1 MKRYRANLIASA
13 AAMLVLAACGGTSNS
28 AQPGSNLKQSIGA
41 GEGALNLVA
50 WTGYVESGK
59 TDPKVDWVTPF
70 TNQTGCKLNVKFA
83 DTSDEMVTLMR
94 QGGGTEWD
102 GVSASG
108 DATNRLIAHGDV
120 AEVNTNLIPDFK
132 DVIQS
137 LQSPRHNTINGHHYG
152 VPYMYGP
159 NVLMYN
165 TQVVKP
171 APTSWA
177 PTWDANSPY
186 KGKVAAYDSP
196 IFIADAALYLKAH
209 NKGLGITDVYE
220 LTTKQLDAAIT
231 LLKQQ
236 APLIKKYWAAVTDET
251 DPFSSGDMV
260 IGTAWPYQVSFL
272 KTEKK
277 PVAAVVPSEGATGW
291 ADTWMI
297 SAHAKHPNCMY
308 EWMKW
313 TETPAVQDQVA
324 EFYGAT
330 PSNAKACDILR
341 KNIGDS
347 ADSDYHCG
355 DNTFLKNIALW
366 KTPLQECGDSRGA
379 TCTDYTV
386 WQQRWQE
393 VRGTR

>member
-1 MKRYRANLIASA
+1 MKRYRANLIAST

-28 AQPGSNLKQSIGA
+28 AQTGSNLPQSIGPN
-41 GEGALNLVA
+41 ETALNLIA

-70 TNQTGCKLNVKFA
+70 TTATGCKINVKFA

-94 QGGGTEWD
+94 QGGGTQYD

-165 TQVVKP
+165 TSKVSP
-171 APTSWA
+171 APTSWKD
-177 PTWDANSPY
+177 TWEKSSPY
-186 KGKVAAYDSP
+186 SGKVAAYDSP

-209 NKGLGITDVYE
+209 TKSLGITDVYE
-220 LTTKQLDAAIT
+220 LTSKQLDAAIA

-236 APLIKKYWAAVTDET
+236 APMIKKYWAATTDET

-272 KTEKK
+272 KSENK

-291 ADTWMI
+291 ADTWMM
-297 SAHAKHPNCMY
+297 SAHAQHPNCMY
-308 EWMKW
+308 QWMKW
-313 TETPAVQDQVA
+313 TETAAVQDQVA

-330 PSNAKACDILR
+330 PSNTKSCDLLR
-341 KNIGDS
+341 QHIGAS

-386 WQQRWQE
+386 WQQKWQE
-393 VRGTR
+393 VRGTK

>member
-1 MKRYRANLIASA
+1 MNRYRANLIATA
-13 AAMLVLAACGGTSNS
+13 GAMLVLAACGGTSNNQ
-28 AQPGSNLKQSIGA
+28 AASNLPQSIGA
-41 GEGALNLVA
+41 GEGSLNLVA

-59 TDPKVDWVTPF
+59 SDPKVDWVTPF
-70 TNQTGCKLNVKFA
+70 TTQTGCKINVKFA

-94 QGGGTEWD
+94 QGGGTQWD

-120 AEVNTNLIPDFK
+120 AEVNVSLIPDFK
-132 DVIQS
+132 DVIPS
-137 LQSPRHNTINGHHYG
+137 LQSPKHNTVNGRHYG
-152 VPYMYGP
+152 IPYMYGP

-165 TQVVKP
+165 TQVVNP
-171 APTSWA
+171 APTSWKD
-177 PTWDANSPY
+177 TWETSSPY

-209 NKGLGITDVYE
+209 NKSLGITDVYE
-220 LTTKQLDAAIT
+220 LTTKQLDAAIA

-236 APLIKKYWAAVTDET
+236 APMIKKYWSATTDET

-272 KTEKK
+272 KADKK
-277 PVAAVVPSEGATGW
+277 PVASLVPSEGATGW
-291 ADTWMI
+291 ADTWMM
-297 SAHAKHPNCMY
+297 SAHAQHPNCMY
-308 EWMKW
+308 QWMKW

-324 EFYGAT
+324 EFYGAV

-347 ADSDYHCG
+347 ADKDYHCG
-355 DNTFLKNIALW
+355 DNGFLKNIALW
-366 KTPLQECGDSRGA
+366 KTPLQDCGDSRGA

-393 VRGTR
+393 VRGTK

>member
-1 MKRYRANLIASA
+1 MKRYRANLIAST

-28 AQPGSNLKQSIGA
+28 AQTGSNLPQSIGPS
-41 GEGALNLVA
+41 ETALNLIA

-70 TNQTGCKLNVKFA
+70 TTATGCKINVKFA

-94 QGGGTEWD
+94 QGGGTQYD

-120 AEVNTNLIPDFK
+120 AEVNTSLIPDFK

-165 TQVVKP
+165 TSKVSP
-171 APTSWA
+171 APTSWKD
-177 PTWDANSPY
+177 TWEKSSPY
-186 KGKVAAYDSP
+186 SGKIAAYDSP

-209 NKGLGITDVYE
+209 TKSLGITDVYE
-220 LTTKQLDAAIT
+220 LTSKQLDAAIA

-236 APLIKKYWAAVTDET
+236 APMIKKYWAATTDET

-272 KTEKK
+272 KSENK

-291 ADTWMI
+291 ADTWMM
-297 SAHAKHPNCMY
+297 SAHAQHPNCMY
-308 EWMKW
+308 QWMKW
-313 TETPAVQDQVA
+313 TETAAVQDQVA

-330 PSNAKACDILR
+330 PSNTKSCDLLR
-341 KNIGDS
+341 QHIGAS

-386 WQQRWQE
+386 WQQKWQE
-393 VRGTR
+393 VRGTK

>member
-1 MKRYRANLIASA
+1 MKRFHGNIVAASA
-13 AAMLVLAACGGTSNS
+13 AALMLAACGGTST
-28 AQPGSNLKQSIGA
+28 AQPASNLSTSIGP

-70 TNQTGCKLNVKFA
+70 TTQTGCKINVKFA

-94 QGGGTEWD
+94 QGGGTQWD

-120 AEVNTNLIPDFK
+120 AEVNVNLVPDFK

-171 APTSWA
+171 APTSWKD
-177 PTWDANSPY
+177 TWETSSPY
-186 KGKVAAYDSP
+186 KGKIAAYDSP

-209 NKGLGITDVYE
+209 NKSLGITDVYE
-220 LTTKQLDAAIT
+220 LTSKQLDAAIV

-236 APLIKKYWAAVTDET
+236 APMIKKYWAATPDET

-272 KTEKK
+272 KSENK
-277 PVAAVVPSEGATGW
+277 PVASLVPSEGATGW
-291 ADTWMI
+291 ADTWMM
-297 SAHAKHPNCMY
+297 SSHAQHPNCMY
-308 EWMKW
+308 QWMKW
-313 TETPAVQDQVA
+313 TEKPDVQDQVA
-324 EFYGAT
+324 EFYGAD
-330 PSNAKACDILR
+330 PSNAKACDLLR
-341 KNIGDS
+341 QHIGAS

-366 KTPLQECGDSRGA
+366 KTPLQQCGDSRGA
-379 TCTDYTV
+379 SCTDYSV
-386 WQQRWQE
+386 WAQRWQE
-393 VRGTR
+393 VRGTK

>member
-1 MKRYRANLIASA
+1 MKRYRVNLIAA
-13 AAMLVLAACGGTSNS
+13 TAAMLVLGACGGTST
-28 AQPGSNLKQSIGA
+28 AQPASNLPTSIGA

-59 TDPKVDWVTPF
+59 SDPKVDWVTPF
-70 TNQTGCKLNVKFA
+70 QTATGCTINVKFA

-94 QGGGTEWD
+94 QTGGQYD

-120 AEVNTNLIPDFK
+120 AEVNVNLIPDFAN
-132 DVIQS
+132 VIPS
-137 LQSPRHNTINGHHYG
+137 LQSPKHNTINGKHYG

-165 TQVVKP
+165 TTVVNP
-171 APTSWA
+171 APTSWKD
-177 PTWDANSPY
+177 TWDANSPY
-186 KGKVAAYDSP
+186 KGKVAAYGNA

-209 NKGLGITDVYE
+209 NTSLGINDVYE
-220 LTTKQLDAAIT
+220 LTAKQLDAAIT

-236 APLIKKYWAAVTDET
+236 APLIKKYWTATTDET
-251 DPFSSGDMV
+251 DPFTSGDMV

-272 KTEKK
+272 KSENK

-297 SAHAKHPNCMY
+297 SSHAKHPNCMY
-308 EWMKW
+308 QWMKW

-330 PSNAKACDILR
+330 PSNAKACDLLR
-341 KNIGDS
+341 QHLGTT

-355 DNTFLKNIALW
+355 DNAFLKNIALW
-366 KTPLQECGDSRGA
+366 KTPLQDCGDSRGA
-379 TCTDYTV
+379 TCTDYTL
-386 WQQRWQE
+386 WSQKWQE
-393 VRGTR
+393 VRGTK

>member
-1 MKRYRANLIASA
+1 MKRFHGNIVAASA
-13 AAMLVLAACGGTSNS
+13 AALMLAACGGTST
-28 AQPGSNLKQSIGA
+28 AQPASNLPTSIGP

-70 TNQTGCKLNVKFA
+70 TTQTGCKINVKFA

-94 QGGGTEWD
+94 QGGGTQWD

-120 AEVNTNLIPDFK
+120 AEVNVNLVPDFK

-171 APTSWA
+171 APTSWKD
-177 PTWDANSPY
+177 TWETSSPY
-186 KGKVAAYDSP
+186 KGKIAAYDSP

-209 NKGLGITDVYE
+209 NKSLGITDVYE
-220 LTTKQLDAAIT
+220 LTSKQLDAAIV

-236 APLIKKYWAAVTDET
+236 APMIKKYWAATPDET

-272 KTEKK
+272 KSENK
-277 PVAAVVPSEGATGW
+277 PVASLVPSEGATGW
-291 ADTWMI
+291 ADTWMM
-297 SAHAKHPNCMY
+297 SSHAQHPNCMY
-308 EWMKW
+308 QWMKW
-313 TETPAVQDQVA
+313 TEKPAIQDQVA
-324 EFYGAT
+324 EFYGAD
-330 PSNAKACDILR
+330 PSNAKSCDLLR
-341 KNIGDS
+341 QHIGAS

-366 KTPLQECGDSRGA
+366 KTPLQQCGDSRGA
-379 TCTDYTV
+379 SCTDYSV
-386 WQQRWQE
+386 WAQRWQE
-393 VRGTR
+393 VRGTK

>member
-1 MKRYRANLIASA
+1 MRSRVGLGLGVGL
-13 AAMLVLAACGGTSNS
+13 MLVLAACGGSQSTN
-28 AQPGSNLKQSIGA
+28 QPASNLKSSIGA

-50 WTGYVESGK
+50 WTGYVESGR

-70 TNQTGCKLNVKFA
+70 TSATGCKVNVKFA

-94 QGGGTEWD
+94 QGGGKLWD

-120 AEVNTNLIPDFK
+120 AEINVNLIPDFK

-165 TQVVKP
+165 TDVVKE
-171 APTSWA
+171 APTSWKD
-177 PTWDANSPY
+177 TWDANSPY
-186 KGKVAAYDSP
+186 KGKITAYDSP
-196 IFIADAALYLKAH
+196 IFIADAANYLKSH
-209 NKGLGITDVYE
+209 NKSLGINDVYE
-220 LTTKQLDAAIT
+220 LTQKQLDAAIA

-236 APLIKKYWAAVTDET
+236 APNIKKYWSATTDET
-251 DPFSSGDMV
+251 DPFSSGDVV

-272 KTEKK
+272 KADKK

-291 ADTWMI
+291 ADTWMM
-297 SAHAKHPNCMY
+297 SAHAQHPNCMY
-308 EWMKW
+308 QWMKW
-313 TETPAVQDQVA
+313 TEKPDIQDQVA

-347 ADSDYHCG
+347 ADKDYHCG
-355 DNTFLKNIALW
+355 DNNFLKNIALW
-366 KTPLQECGDSRGA
+366 KTPLQQCGDSRGNS
-379 TCTDYTV
+379 CTDYTI
-386 WQQRWQE
+386 WQQKWQE
-393 VRGTR
+393 VRGTK

>member
-1 MKRYRANLIASA
+1 MKRISRPARLAGAIGVATGLALAGSA
-13 AAMLVLAACGGTSNS
+13 EADMV
-28 AQPGSNLKQSIGA
+28 KQLGK
-41 GEGALNLVA
+41 GEGELAIVA
-50 WTGYVESGK
+50 WAGYVESGK

-70 TNQTGCKLNVKFA
+70 TTATGCKINVKFA

-94 QGGGTEWD
+94 QGGGTQYD

-165 TQVVKP
+165 TSKVSP
-171 APTSWA
+171 APTSWKD
-177 PTWDANSPY
+177 TWEKSSPY
-186 KGKVAAYDSP
+186 SGKIAAYDSP

-209 NKGLGITDVYE
+209 NKSLGITDVYE
-220 LTTKQLDAAIT
+220 LTSKQLDAAIA

-236 APLIKKYWAAVTDET
+236 APMIKKYWAATTDET

-272 KTEKK
+272 KSENK

-291 ADTWMI
+291 ADTWMM
-297 SAHAKHPNCMY
+297 SAHAQHPNCMY
-308 EWMKW
+308 QWMKW
-313 TETPAVQDQVA
+313 TETAAVQDQVA

-330 PSNAKACDILR
+330 PSNTKSCDLLR
-341 KNIGDS
+341 QHIGAS

-386 WQQRWQE
+386 WQQKWQE
-393 VRGTR
+393 VRGTK

>member
-1 MKRYRANLIASA
+1 MKRYRANLIAA
-13 AAMLVLAACGGTSNS
+13 VGVTLALAACGGTSNNP
-28 AQPGSNLKQSIGA
+28 QPGSNLPTSIGP

-70 TNQTGCKLNVKFA
+70 TTQTGCKVNVKFA

-94 QGGGTEWD
+94 QGGGTQWD

-120 AEVNTNLIPDFK
+120 AEVNVNLVPDFK

-137 LQSPRHNTINGHHYG
+137 LQSPRHNTINGKHYG

-165 TQVVKP
+165 TQVVFP
-171 APTSWA
+171 APTSWKD
-177 PTWDANSPY
+177 TWETSSPY
-186 KGKVAAYDSP
+186 KGKVTAYDSP

-209 NKGLGITDVYE
+209 NKNLGINDVYE
-220 LTTKQLDAAIT
+220 LTTNQLEAAIT

-236 APLIKKYWAAVTDET
+236 APMIKKYWAATTDET
-251 DPFSSGDMV
+251 DPFSSGDVV

-277 PVAAVVPSEGATGW
+277 PVAALVPSEGATGW
-291 ADTWMI
+291 ADTWMM
-297 SAHAKHPNCMY
+297 SSHAAHPNCMY
-308 EWMKW
+308 QWMKW

-347 ADSDYHCG
+347 ADKDYHCG
-355 DNTFLKNIALW
+355 DDAFLKHIALW
-366 KTPLQECGDSRGA
+366 KTPLQECGDSRGT

-386 WQQRWQE
+386 WQRRWQE
-393 VRGTR
+393 VRGTK

>member
-13 AAMLVLAACGGTSNS
+13 ATVLVLAACGGTSNS
-28 AQPGSNLKQSIGA
+28 AQTGSKLPQSIGA
-41 GEGALNLVA
+41 SETALNLIA

-70 TNQTGCKLNVKFA
+70 TTATGCKINVKFA

-94 QGGGTEWD
+94 QGGGTQYD

-120 AEVNTNLIPDFK
+120 AEVNVNLIPDFAN
-132 DVIQS
+132 VIQS

-165 TQVVKP
+165 TSKVNP
-171 APTSWA
+171 APTSWKD
-177 PTWDANSPY
+177 TWDTSSPY
-186 KGKVAAYDSP
+186 KGKIAAYDSP
-196 IFIADAALYLKAH
+196 IFIADAALYLKTH
-209 NKGLGITDVYE
+209 DKSLGITDVYE
-220 LTTKQLDAAIT
+220 LTQKQLDAAIA

-236 APLIKKYWAAVTDET
+236 APMVKKYWAATTDET

-272 KTEKK
+272 KTENK
-277 PVAAVVPSEGATGW
+277 PVASLVPSEGATGW
-291 ADTWMI
+291 ADTWMM
-297 SAHAKHPNCMY
+297 SAHAQHPNCMY
-308 EWMKW
+308 QWMKW

-330 PSNAKACDILR
+330 PSNTKACDLLR
-341 KNIGDS
+341 QHIGAS

-366 KTPLQECGDSRGA
+366 KTPLQDCGDSRGT
-379 TCTDYTV
+379 TCTDYTI
-386 WQQRWQE
+386 WQQKWQE
-393 VRGTR
+393 VRGTK

>member
-1 MKRYRANLIASA
+1 MRYRVNLGLA
-13 AAMLVLAACGGTSNS
+13 AGAMVVLAACGSTQSSN
-28 AQPGSNLKQSIGA
+28 QPAASLPSSIGP

-70 TNQTGCKLNVKFA
+70 TTATGCKVNVKFA

-94 QGGGTEWD
+94 QGGGKLWD

-120 AEVNTNLIPDFK
+120 AEVNVNLIPDFK

-165 TQVVKP
+165 SDVVNP
-171 APTSWA
+171 APTSWQ

-186 KGKVAAYDSP
+186 KGKITAYDSP
-196 IFIADAALYLKAH
+196 IFIADAALYLKTH
-209 NKGLGITDVYE
+209 NKSLGINDVYE
-220 LTTKQLDAAIT
+220 LTQKQLDAAIA

-236 APLIKKYWAAVTDET
+236 APNIKKYWAATTDET
-251 DPFSSGDMV
+251 DPFSSGDVV

-291 ADTWMI
+291 ADTWMM

-308 EWMKW
+308 QWMKW
-313 TETPAVQDQVA
+313 TEKPDIQDQVA

-330 PSNAKACDILR
+330 PSNTKACDILR
-341 KNIGDS
+341 KDIGDS
-347 ADSDYHCG
+347 ADKDYHCG
-355 DNTFLKNIALW
+355 DNIFLKNIALW
-366 KTPLQECGDSRGA
+366 KTPLQQCGDSRGN
-379 TCTDYTV
+379 TCTDYTI
-386 WQQRWQE
+386 WQQKWQE
-393 VRGTR
+393 VRGTK

>member
-1 MKRYRANLIASA
+1 MKRYRANLIAST

-28 AQPGSNLKQSIGA
+28 AQTGSNLPQSIGPN
-41 GEGALNLVA
+41 ETALNLIA

-70 TNQTGCKLNVKFA
+70 TTATGCKINVKFA

-94 QGGGTEWD
+94 QGGGTQYD

-165 TQVVKP
+165 TSKVSP
-171 APTSWA
+171 APTSWKD
-177 PTWDANSPY
+177 TWEKSSPY
-186 KGKVAAYDSP
+186 SGKIAAYDSP

-209 NKGLGITDVYE
+209 NKSLGITDVYE
-220 LTTKQLDAAIT
+220 LTSKQLDAAIA

-236 APLIKKYWAAVTDET
+236 APMIKKYWAATTDET

-272 KTEKK
+272 KSENK

-291 ADTWMI
+291 ADTWMM
-297 SAHAKHPNCMY
+297 SAHAQHPNCMY
-308 EWMKW
+308 QWMKW
-313 TETPAVQDQVA
+313 TETAAVQDQVA

-330 PSNAKACDILR
+330 PSNTTSCDLLR
-341 KNIGDS
+341 QHIGAS

-386 WQQRWQE
+386 WQQKWQE
-393 VRGTR
+393 VRGTK

>member
-1 MKRYRANLIASA
+1 MKRFHGNLVAASA
-13 AAMLVLAACGGTSNS
+13 ATLMLAACGGTST
-28 AQPGSNLKQSIGA
+28 AQPASNLPTSIGA

-70 TNQTGCKLNVKFA
+70 TNQTGCKINVKFA

-94 QGGGTEWD
+94 QGGGTQWD

-120 AEVNTNLIPDFK
+120 AEVNVNLIPDFK

-159 NVLMYN
+159 NLLMYN
-165 TQVVKP
+165 TDVVKP

-177 PTWDANSPY
+177 PTWDASSPY

-209 NKGLGITDVYE
+209 NKSLGITDVYE
-220 LTTKQLDAAIT
+220 LTSKQLDAAIT

-236 APLIKKYWAAVTDET
+236 APLIKKYWAATTDET

-260 IGTAWPYQVSFL
+260 IGTTWPYQVSFL
-272 KTEKK
+272 KSEKK
-277 PVAAVVPSEGATGW
+277 PVAALVPSEGATGW
-291 ADTWMI
+291 ADTWMM
-297 SAHAKHPNCMY
+297 SSHAQHPNCMY
-308 EWMKW
+308 KWMMW
-313 TETPAVQDQVA
+313 TEKPDIQDQVA

-341 KNIGDS
+341 KDIGDS
-347 ADSDYHCG
+347 ADKDYHCG
-355 DNTFLKNIALW
+355 DNVFLKNIALW

-393 VRGTR
+393 VRGTK

>member
-1 MKRYRANLIASA
+1 MKRYRANLIAST

-28 AQPGSNLKQSIGA
+28 AQTGSNLPQSIGPN
-41 GEGALNLVA
+41 ETALNLIA

-70 TNQTGCKLNVKFA
+70 TTATGCKINVKFA

-94 QGGGTEWD
+94 QGGGTQYD

-120 AEVNTNLIPDFK
+120 AEVNTSLIPDFK

-165 TQVVKP
+165 TSKVSP
-171 APTSWA
+171 APTSWKD
-177 PTWDANSPY
+177 TWEKSSPY
-186 KGKVAAYDSP
+186 SGKIAAYDSP

-209 NKGLGITDVYE
+209 TKSLGITDVYE
-220 LTTKQLDAAIT
+220 LTSKQLDAAIA

-236 APLIKKYWAAVTDET
+236 APMIKKYWAATTDET

-272 KTEKK
+272 KSENK

-291 ADTWMI
+291 ADTWMM
-297 SAHAKHPNCMY
+297 SAHAQHPNCMY
-308 EWMKW
+308 QWMKW
-313 TETPAVQDQVA
+313 TETAAVQDQVA

-330 PSNAKACDILR
+330 PSNTKSCDLLR
-341 KNIGDS
+341 QHIGAS

-386 WQQRWQE
+386 WQQKWQE
-393 VRGTR
+393 VRGTK

>member
-1 MKRYRANLIASA
+1 MKRFHGNIVAASA
-13 AAMLVLAACGGTSNS
+13 AALMLAACGGTST
-28 AQPGSNLKQSIGA
+28 AQPAPNLPTSIGP

-70 TNQTGCKLNVKFA
+70 TTQTGCKINVKFA

-94 QGGGTEWD
+94 QGGGTQWD

-120 AEVNTNLIPDFK
+120 AEVNVNLVPDFK

-171 APTSWA
+171 APTSWKD
-177 PTWDANSPY
+177 TWETSSPY
-186 KGKVAAYDSP
+186 KGKIAAYDSP

-209 NKGLGITDVYE
+209 NKSLGITDVYE
-220 LTTKQLDAAIT
+220 LTSKQLDAAIV

-236 APLIKKYWAAVTDET
+236 APMIKKYWAATPDET

-272 KTEKK
+272 KSENK
-277 PVAAVVPSEGATGW
+277 PVASLVPSEGATGW
-291 ADTWMI
+291 ADTWMM
-297 SAHAKHPNCMY
+297 SSHAQHPNCMY
-308 EWMKW
+308 QWMKW
-313 TETPAVQDQVA
+313 TEKPDVQDQVA
-324 EFYGAT
+324 EFYGAD
-330 PSNAKACDILR
+330 PSNAKACDLLR
-341 KNIGDS
+341 QHIGAS

-366 KTPLQECGDSRGA
+366 KTPLQQCGDSRGA
-379 TCTDYTV
+379 SCTDYSV
-386 WQQRWQE
+386 WAQRWQE
-393 VRGTR
+393 VRGTK

>member
-1 MKRYRANLIASA
+1 MKRYRAKLIASV

-28 AQPGSNLKQSIGA
+28 AQSGSKLPQLIGPS
-41 GEGALNLVA
+41 ESALNLIA

-70 TNQTGCKLNVKFA
+70 TTQTGCKINVKFA

-94 QGGGTEWD
+94 QGGGTQWD

-137 LQSPRHNTINGHHYG
+137 LQSPRHNTINGQHYG

-165 TQVVKP
+165 TSKVNP
-171 APTSWA
+171 APTSWKD
-177 PTWDANSPY
+177 TWETSSPY
-186 KGKVAAYDSP
+186 KGKIAAYDSP
-196 IFIADAALYLKAH
+196 IFIADAALYLKTH
-209 NKGLGITDVYE
+209 NKSLGISDVYE
-220 LTTKQLDAAIT
+220 LTSKQLDAAIA

-236 APLIKKYWAAVTDET
+236 APMIKKYWAATTDET

-291 ADTWMI
+291 ADTWMM
-297 SAHAKHPNCMY
+297 SSHAQHPNCMY
-308 EWMKW
+308 QWMKW
-313 TETPAVQDQVA
+313 TETPTVQDQVA

-347 ADSDYHCG
+347 ADNDYHCG

-386 WQQRWQE
+386 WQQKWQE
-393 VRGTR
+393 VRGTK

>member
-1 MKRYRANLIASA
+1 MRSRVGLCLGAGVIMLLAGCGSTQSANQPAS
-13 AAMLVLAACGGTSNS
+13 T
-28 AQPGSNLKQSIGA
+28 LKSSIGA
-41 GEGALNLVA
+41 GEGALNIVA

-70 TNQTGCKLNVKFA
+70 TSETGCKVNVKFA

-94 QGGGTEWD
+94 QGGGKLWD

-120 AEVNTNLIPDFK
+120 AEVNVNLIPDFK

-137 LQSPRHNTINGHHYG
+137 LQSPRHNTLNGHHYG

-165 TQVVKP
+165 TDVVTE
-171 APTSWA
+171 APTSWKD
-177 PTWDANSPY
+177 TWDASSPY
-186 KGKVAAYDSP
+186 KGKITAYDSP
-196 IFIADAALYLKAH
+196 IFIADAALYLKSH
-209 NKGLGITDVYE
+209 NKNLGINDVYE
-220 LTTKQLDAAIT
+220 LTQKQLDAAIT

-236 APLIKKYWAAVTDET
+236 APNIKKYWSATTDET
-251 DPFSSGDMV
+251 DPFSSGDVV

-272 KTEKK
+272 KAEKK

-291 ADTWMI
+291 ADTWMM
-297 SAHAKHPNCMY
+297 SAHAQHPNCMY
-308 EWMKW
+308 QWMKW
-313 TETPAVQDQVA
+313 TEKPDIQDQVA

-347 ADSDYHCG
+347 ADKDYHCG
-355 DNTFLKNIALW
+355 DNNFLKNIALW
-366 KTPLQECGDSRGA
+366 KTPLQECGDSRGNN
-379 TCTDYTV
+379 CTDYTI
-386 WQQRWQE
+386 WQQKWQG
-393 VRGTR
+393 VRGTK

>member
-1 MKRYRANLIASA
+1 MKRYRVNLVA
-13 AAMLVLAACGGTSNS
+13 AVGAMLVVAACGGTTN
-28 AQPGSNLKQSIGA
+28 QGTSNLPTSIGT

-70 TNQTGCKLNVKFA
+70 ETQTGCKINVKFA

-94 QGGGTEWD
+94 QSGGQYD

-120 AEVNTNLIPDFK
+120 AEINVNLIPDFK

-137 LQSPRHNTINGHHYG
+137 LQSPRHNTINGKHYG

-165 TQVVKP
+165 TNVVKP
-171 APTSWA
+171 APTSWKD
-177 PTWDANSPY
+177 TWETTSPY
-186 KGKVAAYDSP
+186 KNKIAAYDSP

-209 NKGLGITDVYE
+209 KTDLGITDVYE
-220 LTTKQLDAAIT
+220 LTTKQLDAAIA

-236 APLIKKYWAAVTDET
+236 APMVKKYWAAVTDEI

-272 KTEKK
+272 KSEKK

-291 ADTWMI
+291 ADTWMM
-297 SAHAKHPNCMY
+297 SSHAKHPNCMY
-308 EWMKW
+308 QWMKW
-313 TETPAVQDQVA
+313 TEKPDIQDQVA

-341 KNIGDS
+341 TNIGDS
-347 ADSDYHCG
+347 ADKDYHCG
-355 DNTFLKNIALW
+355 DNAFLKDIALW
-366 KTPLQECGDSRGA
+366 KTPLQECGDSRGSS
-379 TCTDYTV
+379 CTDYTV
-386 WQQRWQE
+386 WQQKWQE
-393 VRGTR
+393 VRGTK

>member
-1 MKRYRANLIASA
+1 MKRYRANLITSA
-13 AAMLVLAACGGTSNS
+13 ATVLVLAACGGTSNS
-28 AQPGSNLKQSIGA
+28 AQTGSKLPQSIGA
-41 GEGALNLVA
+41 SETALNLIA

-59 TDPKVDWVTPF
+59 TDPQVDWVTPF
-70 TNQTGCKLNVKFA
+70 TTATGCKINVKFA

-94 QGGGTEWD
+94 QGGGTQYD

-120 AEVNTNLIPDFK
+120 AEVNVNLIPDFAN
-132 DVIQS
+132 VIQS

-165 TQVVKP
+165 TSKVNP
-171 APTSWA
+171 APTSWKD
-177 PTWDANSPY
+177 TWDTSSPY
-186 KGKVAAYDSP
+186 KGKIAAYDSP
-196 IFIADAALYLKAH
+196 IFIADAALYLKTH
-209 NKGLGITDVYE
+209 NKSLGITDVYE
-220 LTTKQLDAAIT
+220 LTQKQLDAAIA

-236 APLIKKYWAAVTDET
+236 APMVKKYWAATTDET

-272 KTEKK
+272 KSENK
-277 PVAAVVPSEGATGW
+277 PVASLVPSEGATGW
-291 ADTWMI
+291 ADTWMM
-297 SAHAKHPNCMY
+297 SAHAQHPNCMY
-308 EWMKW
+308 QWMKW

-330 PSNAKACDILR
+330 PSNTKACDLLR
-341 KNIGDS
+341 QHIGAS

-366 KTPLQECGDSRGA
+366 KTPLQDCGDSRGT
-379 TCTDYTV
+379 TCTDYTI
-386 WQQRWQE
+386 WQQKWQE
-393 VRGTR
+393 VRGTK

>member
-1 MKRYRANLIASA
+1 MRYRVNMAGA
-13 AAMLVLAACGGTSNS
+13 AGVMVMLAACGSPQSS
-28 AQPGSNLKQSIGA
+28 AQPASSLPTTIGS
-41 GEGALNLVA
+41 GEGTLNLVA

-70 TNQTGCKLNVKFA
+70 TTATGCKINVKFA

-94 QGGGTEWD
+94 QGGGKLWD

-120 AEVNTNLIPDFK
+120 AEVNVNLIPDFK

-165 TQVVKP
+165 TDVVSP
-171 APTSWA
+171 APTSWNV
-177 PTWDANSPY
+177 TWDANSPY
-186 KGKVAAYDSP
+186 KGKIVAYDSP
-196 IFIADAALYLKAH
+196 IFIADAANYLKTH
-209 NKGLGITDVYE
+209 NKSLGITDVYE
-220 LTTKQLDAAIT
+220 LTPRQLDAAIA

-236 APLIKKYWAAVTDET
+236 APNIKKYWSATTDET
-251 DPFSSGDMV
+251 DPFASGDAV

-277 PVAAVVPSEGATGW
+277 PVASLVPSEGATGW
-291 ADTWMI
+291 ADTWMM
-297 SAHAKHPNCMY
+297 SSHAQHPNCMY
-308 EWMKW
+308 QWMKW

-341 KNIGDS
+341 KDIGDS
-347 ADSDYHCG
+347 ADKDYHCG

-366 KTPLQECGDSRGA
+366 KTPLQQCGDSRGNA
-379 TCTDYTV
+379 CTDYTI
-386 WQQRWQE
+386 WQQKWQE
-393 VRGTR
+393 VRGTK

>member
-1 MKRYRANLIASA
+1 MKQYRMNLVAVA
-13 AAMLVLAACGGTSNS
+13 GAVLVLAACGGTSTGNQ
-28 AQPGSNLKQSIGA
+28 AGANLPQSIGK

-50 WTGYVESGK
+50 WTGYVESGR

-70 TNQTGCKLNVKFA
+70 ENQTGCKINVKFA

-94 QGGGTEWD
+94 QGGGTQWD

-108 DATNRLIAHGDV
+108 DATNRLIAHRDV
-120 AEVNTNLIPDFK
+120 AEVNVNLIPDFK

-165 TQVVKP
+165 TNVVKP
-171 APTSWA
+171 APTSWKD
-177 PTWDANSPY
+177 TWESGSPY
-186 KGKVAAYDSP
+186 KGKVTAYDSP
-196 IFIADAALYLKAH
+196 IFIADAALYLKTH
-209 NKGLGITDVYE
+209 DKNLGITDVYE
-220 LTTKQLDAAIT
+220 LTSKQLDASIN

-236 APLIKKYWAAVTDET
+236 APLIKKYWAATTDET
-251 DPFSSGDMV
+251 DPFSSGDIV

-272 KTEKK
+272 KSENK
-277 PVAAVVPSEGATGW
+277 PVAALVPSEGATGW
-291 ADTWMI
+291 ADTWMM

-308 EWMKW
+308 QWMKW
-313 TETPAVQDQVA
+313 TERSEIQDQVA

-330 PSNAKACDILR
+330 PSNGKSCDLLR
-341 KNIGDS
+341 QHIGNS

-393 VRGTR
+393 VRGTK

>member
-1 MKRYRANLIASA
+1 MRYRVNMAGA
-13 AAMLVLAACGGTSNS
+13 AGVMVMLAACGSPQSS
-28 AQPGSNLKQSIGA
+28 AQPASSLPSTIGS
-41 GEGALNLVA
+41 GEGTLNLVA

-70 TNQTGCKLNVKFA
+70 TTATGCKINVKFA

-94 QGGGTEWD
+94 QGGGKLWD

-120 AEVNTNLIPDFK
+120 AEVNVNLIPDFK

-165 TQVVKP
+165 TDVVSP
-171 APTSWA
+171 APTSWNV
-177 PTWDANSPY
+177 TWDANSPY
-186 KGKVAAYDSP
+186 KGKIVAYDSP
-196 IFIADAALYLKAH
+196 IFIADAANYLKTH
-209 NKGLGITDVYE
+209 NKSLGITDVYE
-220 LTTKQLDAAIT
+220 LTPRQLDAAIA

-236 APLIKKYWAAVTDET
+236 APNIKKYWSATTDET
-251 DPFSSGDMV
+251 DPFASGDAV

-277 PVAAVVPSEGATGW
+277 PVASLVPSEGATGW
-291 ADTWMI
+291 ADTWMM
-297 SAHAKHPNCMY
+297 SSHAQHPNCMY
-308 EWMKW
+308 QWMKW

-341 KNIGDS
+341 KDIGDS
-347 ADSDYHCG
+347 ADKDYHCG

-366 KTPLQECGDSRGA
+366 KTPLQQCGDSRGNA
-379 TCTDYTV
+379 CTDYTI
-386 WQQRWQE
+386 WQQKWQE
-393 VRGTR
+393 VRGTK

>member
-1 MKRYRANLIASA
+1 MKRYHANLIAVA
-13 AAMLVLAACGGTSNS
+13 GATLVLAACGGTSTAPAS
-28 AQPGSNLKQSIGA
+28 TLPQSIGA
-41 GEGALNLVA
+41 GEGTLNLVA

-59 TDPKVDWVTPF
+59 SDPKVDWVTPF
-70 TNQTGCKLNVKFA
+70 QTQTGCKINVKFA

-94 QGGGTEWD
+94 QGGGTQWD

-120 AEVNTNLIPDFK
+120 AEVNVTLIPDFK
-132 DVIQS
+132 DVIPS
-137 LQSPRHNTINGHHYG
+137 LQSPKHNTVNGKHYG
-152 VPYMYGP
+152 IPYMYGP

-165 TQVVKP
+165 TQVVYP
-171 APTSWA
+171 APTSWKD
-177 PTWDANSPY
+177 TWETSSPY
-186 KGKVAAYDSP
+186 KGKIAAYDSA

-209 NKGLGITDVYE
+209 NKSLGITDVYE
-220 LTTKQLDAAIT
+220 LTTKQLDAAIA

-236 APLIKKYWAAVTDET
+236 APMIKKYWSATTDET
-251 DPFSSGDMV
+251 DPFVSGDMV

-277 PVAAVVPSEGATGW
+277 PVASLVPSEGATGW
-291 ADTWMI
+291 ADTWMM
-297 SAHAKHPNCMY
+297 SAHAQHPNCMY
-308 EWMKW
+308 QWMKW

-324 EFYGAT
+324 EFYGAV

-347 ADSDYHCG
+347 ADKDYHCG
-355 DNTFLKNIALW
+355 DNAFLKNIALW
-366 KTPLQECGDSRGA
+366 KTPLQDCADGRGA

-393 VRGTR
+393 VRGTK

>member
-1 MKRYRANLIASA
+1 MKRFHGNIVAASA
-13 AAMLVLAACGGTSNS
+13 AALMLAACGGTST
-28 AQPGSNLKQSIGA
+28 AQPASNLPTSIGP

-70 TNQTGCKLNVKFA
+70 TTQTGCKINVKFA

-94 QGGGTEWD
+94 QGGGTQWD

-120 AEVNTNLIPDFK
+120 AEVNVNLVPDFK

-171 APTSWA
+171 APTSWKD
-177 PTWDANSPY
+177 TWETSSPY
-186 KGKVAAYDSP
+186 KGKIAAYDSP

-209 NKGLGITDVYE
+209 NKSLGITDVYE
-220 LTTKQLDAAIT
+220 LTSKQLDAAIV

-236 APLIKKYWAAVTDET
+236 APMIKKYWAATPDET

-272 KTEKK
+272 KSENK
-277 PVAAVVPSEGATGW
+277 PVASLVPSEGATGW
-291 ADTWMI
+291 ADTWMM
-297 SAHAKHPNCMY
+297 SSHAQHPNCMY
-308 EWMKW
+308 QWMKW
-313 TETPAVQDQVA
+313 TEKPAIQDQVA
-324 EFYGAT
+324 EFYGAD
-330 PSNAKACDILR
+330 PSNAKACDLLR
-341 KNIGDS
+341 QHIGAS

-366 KTPLQECGDSRGA
+366 KTPLQQCGDSRGA
-379 TCTDYTV
+379 SCTDYSV
-386 WQQRWQE
+386 WAQRWQE
-393 VRGTR
+393 VRGTK

>member
-1 MKRYRANLIASA
+1 MKRYRVNLIAA
-13 AAMLVLAACGGTSNS
+13 AATVLVLAACGGTSNS
-28 AQPGSNLKQSIGA
+28 AQTESKLPQSIGA
-41 GEGALNLVA
+41 SETALNLIA

-70 TNQTGCKLNVKFA
+70 TTATGCKINVKFA

-94 QGGGTEWD
+94 QGGGTQYD

-120 AEVNTNLIPDFK
+120 AEVNVNLIPDFAN
-132 DVIQS
+132 VIQS

-165 TQVVKP
+165 TSKVNP
-171 APTSWA
+171 APTSWKD
-177 PTWDANSPY
+177 TWDTSSPY
-186 KGKVAAYDSP
+186 KGKIAAYDSP
-196 IFIADAALYLKAH
+196 IFIADAALYLKTH
-209 NKGLGITDVYE
+209 DKSLGITDVYE
-220 LTTKQLDAAIT
+220 LTQKQLDAAIA

-236 APLIKKYWAAVTDET
+236 APMVKKYWAATTDET

-272 KTEKK
+272 KSENK
-277 PVAAVVPSEGATGW
+277 PVASLVPSEGATGW
-291 ADTWMI
+291 ADTWMM
-297 SAHAKHPNCMY
+297 SAHAQHPNCMY
-308 EWMKW
+308 QWMKW

-330 PSNAKACDILR
+330 PSNTKACDLLR
-341 KNIGDS
+341 QHIGAS

-366 KTPLQECGDSRGA
+366 KTPLQDCGDSRGT
-379 TCTDYTV
+379 TCTDYTI
-386 WQQRWQE
+386 WQQKWQE
-393 VRGTR
+393 VRGTK

>member
-1 MKRYRANLIASA
+1 LNLI
-13 AAMLVLAACGGTSNS
+13 
-28 AQPGSNLKQSIGA
+28 
-41 GEGALNLVA
+41 A

-70 TNQTGCKLNVKFA
+70 TTATGCKINVKFA

-94 QGGGTEWD
+94 QGGGTQYD

-165 TQVVKP
+165 TQVVYP

-209 NKGLGITDVYE
+209 NKSLGINDVYE

-236 APLIKKYWAAVTDET
+236 APLIKKYWAATTDET

-291 ADTWMI
+291 ADTWMM
-297 SAHAKHPNCMY
+297 SAHAQHPNCMY
-308 EWMKW
+308 QWMKW

-379 TCTDYTV
+379 TCTDYTI
-386 WQQRWQE
+386 WQQKWQE
-393 VRGTR
+393 VRGTK